1 MEQIAD
7 RIKLLRTRNKMTQSE
22 LAKKIGVTS
31 VTVSKW
37 ELETAKPKSESAIR
51 ICKLF
56 NVSIEWLNY
65 GEEGSSLLN
74 SNDLINIPYFS
85 GVSAAGGG
93 GCDIVSEHSERYFV
107 MERDFLK
114 TKYENIVC
122 IKVEGDSME
131 PKFQDQSIVFVDL
144 NDKSAKDGSVYIVNH
159 EQMLRMKML
168 EITPNGFLLKSVNKS
183 YSTIT
188 IDVETDSFFIVGKV
202 VMQLAFH

>member
-1 MEQIAD
+1 MEQTAD
-7 RIKLLRTRNKMTQSE
+7 RIKLLRTRNKMTQAE

-37 ELETAKPKSESAIR
+37 ELEIAKPKSESAIR

-74 SNDLINIPYFS
+74 SSNLINIPYFS
-85 GVSAAGGG
+85 DVSAAAGD

-107 MERDFLK
+107 IERDFLK
-114 TKYENIVC
+114 TKYENVVC

-144 NDKSAKDGSVYIVNH
+144 NDKSAKDGAVYIVNH
-159 EQMLRMKML
+159 EQMLRIKML

-188 IDVETDSFFIVGKV
+188 VDIKTESFFIVGKV
-202 VMQLAFH
+202 VMQLSFY